1 MSKNKESQLIWE
13 SYITRREGIEDDF
26 AEFADE
32 NPSKKPQPTKSSSL
46 KLNRPPQKELDEYGR
61 DYIYKGPKDGAF
73 AREEHMT
80 QALSNL
86 PAGLRQMFTPSKEG
100 SFYVIVPSEVFKS
113 YGSDG
118 EGMGGTAEHD
128 MGDMIVGLADGHYL
142 EYIKHAAPEQE
153 DPDADQ
159 DRQSLNDYRRSE
171 GL

>member
-1 MSKNKESQLIWE
+1 
-13 SYITRREGIEDDF
+13 
-26 AEFADE
+26 
-32 NPSKKPQPTKSSSL
+32 
-46 KLNRPPQKELDEYGR
+46 
-61 DYIYKGPKDGAF
+61 
-73 AREEHMT
+73 MT

-153 DPDADQ
+153 DPDAEQ
-159 DRQSLNDYRRSE
+159 DRQSVNDYRRSE